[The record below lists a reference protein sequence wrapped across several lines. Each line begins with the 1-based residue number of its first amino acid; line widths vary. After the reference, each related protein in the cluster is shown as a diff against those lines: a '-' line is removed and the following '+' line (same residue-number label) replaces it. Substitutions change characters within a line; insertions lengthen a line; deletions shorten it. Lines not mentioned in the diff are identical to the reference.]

1 MQVTLYEAGTSRSAR
16 CRWTLQE
23 AGVAFEAISRPGL
36 INIEEVM
43 ALRPLGKLPV
53 ALIDGRPLFESAA
66 ICTYIADHAPDNVD
80 LIARPGTWGRAM
92 HDQWVS
98 FVLTEM
104 EAWLWNTG
112 VNKYVLPE
120 EERIIAGFAQNDMMF
135 CKSAEA
141 LDKALQAQDWLVE
154 DRFTVT
160 DIICGWTVN
169 WGRRQG
175 LLDGFDA
182 LQAYCARLLARPN
195 CALAKD

>member
-1 MQVTLYEAGTSRSAR
+1 MQVTLYESGTSRSSR

-23 AGVAFEAISRPGL
+23 AGIPFEAVSRQGL
-36 INIEEVM
+36 INSDEVRQ
-43 ALRPLGKLPV
+43 LRPLGKLPV
-53 ALIDGRPLFESAA
+53 AVIDGHPLFESAA
-66 ICTYIADHAPDNVD
+66 ICTYIADHAPTAD
-80 LIARPGTWGRAM
+80 LIAKPGSWGRAM

-98 FVLTEM
+98 YVLTEM

-120 EERIIAGFAQNDMMF
+120 EQRITAQFEQNDMMF
-135 CKSAEA
+135 RVSAAE
-141 LDKALQAQDWLVE
+141 LDKIMQTRDWLVD

-160 DIICGWTVN
+160 DIIVGWTVN

-182 LQAYCARLLARPN
+182 LQAYCTRLLARPH
-195 CALAKD
+195 CAFAKD